1 MKNKGIVILRSY
13 YDSIKYCSKD
23 EQCDLWNAI
32 FEYTF
37 EEKEPELSGPAC
49 GLWIALKPNIDSS
62 LKRYEN
68 SIINGSKGG
77 RPPKQPKDN
86 QTITK
91 EEPTNNPTPNLEK
104 EKDKEK
110 DKEKEKDI
118 LLNHKGLKGNNGGFG
133 KLLEVFPPTKVR
145 NELDCLVLWDR
156 FEQKE
161 KQQIIRHSSMYVKN
175 LVDKGEEKYIKTL
188 QGYLESGMWKD
199 MKPKVKQE
207 VGSTKTGMIDYNF
220 YKYVVYCLGE
230 LEEFSTEDL
239 AIKNIHTIDDKMK
252 TELWL
257 EYQKTKPTI

>member
-68 SIINGSKGG
+68 SIINGKKGG

-86 QTITK
+86 QTTTE
-91 EEPTNNPTPNLEK
+91 EEPTNNPTSNLEK

-110 DKEKEKDI
+110 DKDI
-118 LLNHKGLKGNNGGFG
+118 SLNPNGLKDSNGGFG
-133 KLLEVFPPTKVR
+133 KLWRVFPTTKQR
-145 NELDCLVLWDR
+145 NELDCLVIWDQLP
-156 FEQKE
+156 QKE
-161 KQQIIRHSSMYVKN
+161 KQQVIRHATMYI
-175 LVDKGEEKYIKTL
+175 KGETEKGNEKFIKSV
-188 QGYLESGMWKD
+188 QSYLESQMWKD
-199 MKPKVKQE
+199 MKPK
-207 VGSTKTGMIDYNF
+207 TKEEAGVSKSGMVDFNF
-220 YKYVVYCLGE
+220 FKYVVSMVGE
-230 LEEFSTEDL
+230 LPEYSTVDL
-239 AIKNIHTIDDKMK
+239 AMKNIHFDQELKD
-252 TELWL
+252 ELWKQYK
-257 EYQKTKPTI
+257 EVKVFI